1 MSVETSPELPSYD
14 SDDSFSKSLPSP
26 SYSCQLASGE
36 QRLDYTSLRAPQSR
50 TNSVFI
56 KKSGELSIVV
66 NEQEED
72 ATIPVFGRHAVISG
86 IVLCQGQLEKIRKI
100 VLKVEGK
107 LDSSTSGG
115 GSWSIKLISSYHT
128 LWSHLTSEK
137 ACPSQVPFA
146 ITLPATFQD
155 DNNSFP
161 LPPSYHFVDDG
172 IQTLLARSS
181 YQLRFIVTHTRHPKI
196 DAIWPKEQRM
206 IIPFKYVP
214 RTRAPRPSVATS
226 CLFSSIKT
234 SPEEWY
240 QAVTYLKMRP
250 NVEIT
255 PIICHLF
262 VPGGRIYA
270 LTDTMKFHVQLAGL
284 TCSLYMLLSGAHMD
298 LDRIASV
305 DSDSPTTE
313 RNFQNEK
320 PLVRVT
326 LLRQVSVTVRREKAW
341 SNSILGEGTIWPVPP
356 DLSNCCATLGRYSEG
371 SIDWEGEVRCQSNV
385 TVGGFNAANV
395 QVKDF
400 IVLEISPP
408 TPKSPLLDLKLN
420 VPIRLVTDSFLDMI
434 AEMDSAAR

>member
-1 MSVETSPELPSYD
+1 MTLENSPELPIY
-14 SDDSFSKSLPSP
+14 DDSFSESLPSP
-26 SYSCQLASGE
+26 SYSCQLADGE
-36 QRLDYTSLRAPQSR
+36 QRLDYTPRLRAPQSR

-56 KKSGELSIVV
+56 KKSGELSIVL
-66 NEQEED
+66 NNQEED

-86 IVLCQGQLEKIRKI
+86 IVLCQGQLERIRKI

-107 LDSSTSGG
+107 LDSSTFVG
-115 GSWSIKLISSYHT
+115 GSWSVKLISSYYT
-128 LWSHLTSEK
+128 LWSHVTSEK
-137 ACPSQVPFA
+137 ACPPQVPFV
-146 ITLPATFQD
+146 ITLPTTFQD
-155 DNNSFP
+155 DNHSFS

-172 IQTLLARSS
+172 VQSLRARSS
-181 YQLRFIVTHTRHPKI
+181 YQLRFIVTHARHQKI
-196 DAIWPKEQRM
+196 NAIWPKKQHI
-206 IIPFKYVP
+206 IIPFEYAP
-214 RTRAPRPSVATS
+214 RTRAPRPLVATA

-240 QAVTYLKMRP
+240 QAVTYLEMRP
-250 NVEIT
+250 NMEIT
-255 PIICHLF
+255 PIICNLF
-262 VPGGRIYA
+262 VPAGRIYA

-284 TCSLYMLLSGAHMD
+284 TCSLYMLFSGADMD
-298 LDRIASV
+298 LDRIASA
-305 DSDSPTTE
+305 DSDSLATE
-313 RNFQNEK
+313 TNFQNGK

-326 LLRQVSVTVRREKAW
+326 LLRQVSVTVRRETTW

-400 IVLEISPP
+400 IVLYISPP

-420 VPIRLVTDSFLDMI
+420 IPVRLVTDSFLDMI